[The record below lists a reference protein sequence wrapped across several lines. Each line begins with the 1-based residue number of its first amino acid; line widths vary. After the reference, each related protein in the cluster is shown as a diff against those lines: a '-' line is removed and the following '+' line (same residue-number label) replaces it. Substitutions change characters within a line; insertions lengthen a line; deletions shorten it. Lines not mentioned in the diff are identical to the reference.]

1 MLVFIILDL
10 SFSFILLVF
19 VLFYMF
25 CCSEFYKQQR
35 NRIINKTKK
44 KRNNTKQFNYEFTE
58 TNTIAAY
65 NFFDFIRII
74 TYYYRG
80 RNNYRLSLETCFR
93 QSVGNLLRVKEPTT
107 KY

>member
-1 MLVFIILDL
+1 
-10 SFSFILLVF
+10 
-19 VLFYMF
+19 MF

-35 NRIINKTKK
+35 NRIINKTKKK

-74 TYYYRG
+74 TYYYWG
-80 RNNYRLSLETCFR
+80 QNNYRLSLETCFR
-93 QSVGNLLRVKEPTT
+93 QSVGNLLRVKEHTT